1 MTGINNNIRVVPRD
15 GNFLDR
21 RKGAR
26 GEIYFDQNTNSLRLY
41 DGRITGG
48 VALAT
53 TNGPETLTN
62 KNIVDRVVEILDSN
76 SVTININNT
85 DTATQSNTQPAG
97 TLTINAPTGI
107 PVDGQKI
114 VFRLQSSNIQ
124 TFLWDPIFAGSE
136 DLELPSESTGNNKYD
151 YMGFI
156 YNGTSQ
162 TWQILA
168 KNFNF

>member
-76 SVTININNT
+76 SVTININNK
-85 DTATQSNTQPAG
+85 
-97 TLTINAPTGI
+97 L
-107 PVDGQKI
+107 
-114 VFRLQSSNIQ
+114 
-124 TFLWDPIFAGSE
+124 
-136 DLELPSESTGNNKYD
+136 
-151 YMGFI
+151 
-156 YNGTSQ
+156 
-162 TWQILA
+162 
-168 KNFNF
+168 